1 MFQRQ
6 KIKISWRRR
15 HAGYRHPVR
24 SLRGKSIN
32 TSTPDSTVSGG
43 IIYNVPFRRELNKM
57 KVKEFDPLIGQHCET
72 TATGSLLRQL
82 DIKLSEPM
90 LFGLGEGL
98 GFIYWNMKIMDF
110 PFIGGRVKPLALS
123 RSLAK
128 NLKLE
133 LEIKETTSIK
143 KAWSNVTENIEKG
156 KAVGLQLDCY
166 HLDYFTNK
174 IHFAG
179 HFVAMYG
186 YDDEFSYLI
195 DTKQQGGSVKTSL
208 ENLEKARNEKG
219 SMSAKNLMYVLS
231 KNNEKYNITEA
242 IETAIANNVNEYLNP
257 PIKNI
262 GYKGILKASVEIK
275 KWFKNSKNI
284 KNEFATTAMLME
296 KAGTGGALFRNMYR
310 DFLQESYEITD
321 NKHYQ
326 KAYLEFVHIAELWTE
341 VSGLFEKVSQTEEI
355 VHINKAS
362 DILVKLSEMEYSAM
376 RSLRT

>member
-1 MFQRQ
+1 M
-6 KIKISWRRR
+6 K
-15 HAGYRHPVR
+15 VE
-24 SLRGKSIN
+24 
-32 TSTPDSTVSGG
+32 
-43 IIYNVPFRRELNKM
+43 ELN
-57 KVKEFDPLIGQHCET
+57 PLIGQHCET

-98 GFIYWNMKIMDF
+98 GFIYWNMKFMDF

-143 KAWSNVTENIEKG
+143 KAWNNVTEKIEKG

-179 HFVAMYG
+179 HFVAMHG
-186 YDDEFSYLI
+186 YDSEYAYLI

-208 ENLEKARNEKG
+208 VNLENARNEKG
-219 SMSAKNLMYVLS
+219 AMSAKNLMYVLS
-231 KNNEKYNITEA
+231 EKNKKYNITES
-242 IETAIANNVNEYLNP
+242 IQTAIANNVNEYLNP
-257 PIKNI
+257 PIKNL
-262 GYKGILKASVEIK
+262 GYKGILKTSVEIK

-284 KNEFATTAMLME
+284 KYEFATTAMLME
-296 KAGTGGALFRNMYR
+296 RAGTGGALFRNMYR
-310 DFLQESYEITD
+310 DFLKESYEITD
-321 NKHYQ
+321 NKSYQ
-326 KAYLEFVHIAELWTE
+326 KAYLEFVNIAQLWTE
-341 VSGLFEKVSQTEEI
+341 VSELFDKASQTEDI
-355 VHINKAS
+355 AHINKAS
-362 DILVKLSEMEYSAM
+362 DILVKLSEVEYSAM
-376 RSLRT
+376 SLLRA